1 MSLTYMS
8 VDLKL
13 ICIYPSELV
22 VKDTKEI
29 IMYTSYLDINFYFD
43 LVASDEGGVVEDGIF
58 KDNFTG
64 GWVVES
70 VTCTNK

>member
-1 MSLTYMS
+1 METRKIKHAKS
-8 VDLKL
+8 
-13 ICIYPSELV
+13 IC
-22 VKDTKEI
+22 
-29 IMYTSYLDINFYFD
+29 DINFYFD